1 MPELIEPVQLS
12 HGLHLRS
19 VRKESREATFVAST
33 AAVDSYGEIVEQTWR
48 LERYLSNPVVLF
60 AHQSRELP
68 IGQST
73 SVAVINGQLECVIK
87 FATADANP
95 KAEQVW
101 QSVQEGVLRAV
112 SVGFMPN
119 EYRWEM
125 RDGKEVLVLSDNE
138 LHEVSVVP
146 IPANPEALA
155 KMKSK
160 AREAQNA
167 NAKQAA
173 RAAGETTMT
182 IEEMKAEI
190 AKRDAA
196 HAAELA
202 SAKTIADDAH
212 THQRNTEKALADERT
227 AHAETKTALEAATKA
242 AAEVSDKLIALEVDA
257 LVGVKITPAEKDGFV
272 ELAKASRTIFDKQV
286 AARPALKML
295 TPVIETKEKADGNKL
310 HTEDAF
316 DELTSLALEP
326 TASTK
331 SGEDDEL

>member
-33 AAVDSYGEIVEQTWR
+33 NAIDSYGEIVEQNWR
-48 LERYLSNPVVLF
+48 LERYLANPVVLF

-73 SVAVINGQLECVIK
+73 SVAVVNGKLEVVIK

-101 QSVQEGVLRAV
+101 QSVVQEVLRAV

-167 NAKQAA
+167 NAKEAA

-182 IEEMKAEI
+182 IEEMKAEQ

-202 SAKTIADDAH
+202 TAKAASDAASVRA
-212 THQRNTEKALADERT
+212 TTTEKALADERD
-227 AHAETKTALEAATKA
+227 AHAKTKA
-242 AAEVSDKLIALEVDA
+242 ELDAAVKLAGETADKLIGLEVDA

-272 ELAKASRTIFDKQV
+272 KLAKASRELFDEQV
-286 AARPALKML
+286 KNRPALKML
-295 TPVIETKEKADGNKL
+295 ASVIETKEKASAPTSITTTAN
-310 HTEDAF
+310 
-316 DELTSLALEP
+316 DELLELAMEG
-326 TASTK
+326 SND
-331 SGEDDEL
+331 EDELAAG

>member
-1 MPELIEPVQLS
+1 MPAMPELIDPVQLS

-19 VRKESREATFVAST
+19 VRKDAREATFVAST
-33 AAVDSYGEIVEQTWR
+33 EAVDSYGEIVEQNWR

-73 SVAVINGQLECVIK
+73 SVTVAGGQLEVTIR
-87 FATADANP
+87 FATSDANP

-101 QSVQEGVLRAV
+101 QSVMQGVLRAV

-155 KMKSK
+155 KMRSK

-173 RAAGETTMT
+173 RAAGDTTMT

-190 AKRDAA
+190 AKREAA
-196 HAAELA
+196 HAGELA
-202 SAKTIADDAH
+202 TAKAASEAAAARH
-212 THQRNTEKALADERT
+212 TATEKALADERE
-227 AHAETKTALEAATKA
+227 AHTKTKTELDA
-242 AAEVSDKLIALEVDA
+242 AAKAGADAADKLIVLEVDA
-257 LVGVKITPAEKDGFV
+257 LVGTKITPAEKEAFV
-272 ELAKASRTIFDKQV
+272 ELAKANRTIFDKQL

-295 TPVIETKEKADGNKL
+295 TPVIEVSEKAAPLSASVN
-310 HTEDAF
+310 AN
-316 DELTSLALEP
+316 DELLELAMEG
-326 TASTK
+326 AD
-331 SGEDDEL
+331 EDDELAAG